1 MTFERKMELR
11 TIRKNRMKRDEE
23 MLKDAGIAI
32 ISVLS
37 VVAVFVVFA
46 VMVAKQVII

>member
-11 TIRKNRMKRDEE
+11 TIRKNRMKRDEA

-32 ISVLS
+32 ISV
-37 VVAVFVVFA
+37 FVVFA
-46 VMVAKQVII
+46 VMVAK